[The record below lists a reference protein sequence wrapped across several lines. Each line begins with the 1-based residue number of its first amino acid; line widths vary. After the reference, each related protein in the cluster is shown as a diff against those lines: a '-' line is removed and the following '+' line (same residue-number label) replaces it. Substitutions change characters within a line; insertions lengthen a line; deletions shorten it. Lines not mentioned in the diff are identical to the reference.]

1 MNHCLHLIVDI
12 GLDMTSFNISFEI
25 KLSNLPKRN
34 AKLIGQQTDKIIQKS
49 ENWEKCNGSDL
60 LHAFPKK
67 WWIESVFAAPNL
79 PLPLL
84 LKDSGCHYNSIFCNT
99 GTN

>member
-1 MNHCLHLIVDI
+1 L
-12 GLDMTSFNISFEI
+12 LD
-25 KLSNLPKRN
+25 
-34 AKLIGQQTDKIIQKS
+34 
-49 ENWEKCNGSDL
+49 
-60 LHAFPKK
+60 AFPKK

-79 PLPLL
+79 PLPLR